1 MASDDSST
9 RREFVKKT
17 SAAAL
22 TASLAGC
29 STETDESGDTSTETE
44 TPPQQEVYRYR
55 FIDAEGF
62 NQVGEP
68 NLDDVPEE
76 RKVKPVTE
84 QLDTNWDELIL
95 DDHIQ
100 AQRTINNEKDPLADV
115 NHDGS
120 IPKILDKTEEHLEL
134 LNSPG
139 YKGEIPELGENRY
152 EKIQDEAIEFLACLR
167 GAIKEVTGQSNS
179 ASADLLNTNLAEY
192 AAEKIDK
199 VNLKDFNLSTLWTSI
214 QGSDTEI
221 DEKTDLYH
229 PIGLAQYKDEEGNQ
243 RIIRAE
249 LEYATTDHYTTFPES
264 IYRKGNLGEPF
275 QESSAPVGRKQY
287 PRHHL
292 DAFNYTKGRKLQ
304 YQEGIEEGGLEKGM
318 VDLYLL
324 GGMLSFVD
332 DAPDHVGYPEEV
344 ETGGDWNYPWEWVRD
359 TTSHVV
365 VSNSFGESVEEYT
378 ENPSAEGY
386 KHFEGTS
393 RALFSALY
401 KNGFGQSI
409 AVDGTMEDPKFYNVN
424 EETASRIHENELYDQ
439 VTDEVERDMQTAM

>member
-1 MASDDSST
+1 MK
-9 RREFVKKT
+9 RRAFLT
-17 SAAAL
+17 TIS
-22 TASLAGC
+22 TASVITLAGC

-44 TPPQQEVYRYR
+44 TPPQQEVHRLWL
-55 FIDAEGF
+55 INAEEF
-62 NQVGEP
+62 NQLGEP

-84 QLDTNWDELIL
+84 QLDTNFDELIH

-100 AQRTINNEKDPLADV
+100 AQRTIDNEKDPLAEV
-115 NHDGS
+115 NHEGS
-120 IPKILDKTEEHLEL
+120 IPEIIDKTEEYLEQL
-134 LNSPG
+134 SDDSEKYDG
-139 YKGEIPELGENRY
+139 GIPELGKDRY

-167 GAIKEVTGQSNS
+167 GAITGVTGQHNS

-199 VNLKDFNLSTLWTSI
+199 VDLKDFNLSTLWTSI
-214 QGSDTEI
+214 QVSDTEI
-221 DEKTDLYH
+221 DEKTDFNH
-229 PIGLAQYKDEEGNQ
+229 PTGLAQYKDKEGKQ
-243 RIIRAE
+243 KVIRAE
-249 LEYATTDHYTTFPES
+249 LENATPDHYTTFPDS

-275 QESSAPVGRKQY
+275 QEIGISGGPKEY
-287 PRHHL
+287 PRHFL
-292 DAFNYTKGRKLQ
+292 DAFNYTKGRKIQ
-304 YQEGIEEGGLEKGM
+304 DQEGIDEGGLEKGM

-365 VSNSFGESVEEYT
+365 ISDSFGESVEEYT

-386 KHFEGTS
+386 KHFEGAS
-393 RALFSALY
+393 RALFSALH
-401 KNGFGQSI
+401 KNGFDQSI
-409 AVDGTMEDPKFYNVN
+409 AVDGTMENMKLYNVN

-439 VTDEVERDMQTAM
+439 VTREVNKAIA